1 MVMKTFT
8 ISALKAEFSA
18 ALRQVRRGERIVIL
32 DRREPVAEIVPLER
46 RGLSSDERLVREGRV
61 RPATRRWSD
70 LHSTPLGRN
79 IGLGDLLDS
88 VREDS
93 E

>member
-1 MVMKTFT
+1 MKSVT
-8 ISALKAEFSA
+8 ISALKAGLSA
-18 ALRQVRRGERIVIL
+18 ILRQVRRGERIIIL
-32 DRREPVAEIVPLER
+32 DRREPVAEIVPFEK
-46 RGLSSDERLVREGRV
+46 RGQSSEERLVREGRL

-70 LHSTPLGRN
+70 LRSRPLGRS
-79 IGLGDLLDS
+79 IGLGELLDS